1 MTRNTQADKA
11 KLRNL
16 VQYKNMSDDE
26 FDQVWEK
33 KVVGAAPSSEF
44 ETRINRK
51 LEEFAQDYDLSEM
64 KVNDTASLRA
74 LIQAIIALED
84 YEQIIFRMRTTGED
98 IGNADINI
106 LDKISKIMSELRGDI
121 GRLQDDL
128 QIKRKVRN
136 SDKESSIISY
146 IDSLKL
152 KAKQFVEARSMLI
165 VCSKCN
171 MLLAS
176 LWTLYPEED
185 NKLTLRCH
193 RKMDNGEECGEK
205 ITVSTKELLK
215 TRGTNSQDVLPES
228 ML

>member
-1 MTRNTQADKA
+1 MSRNTPADKA
-11 KLRNL
+11 KLKNL
-16 VQYKNMSDDE
+16 VQYRDMSDED
-26 FDQVWEK
+26 FDQIWEK
-33 KVVGAAPSSEF
+33 KVVGAMPSTEF
-44 ETRINRK
+44 ESRINRK
-51 LEEFAQDYDLSEM
+51 LDEFAQDYDLSEM

-84 YEQIIFRMRTTGED
+84 YEQIIFRMRSSGED

-136 SDKESSIISY
+136 SDKESSVISY

-152 KAKQFVEARSMLI
+152 KAKQFVEARSMLV
-165 VCSKCN
+165 VCPKCS

-185 NKLTLRCH
+185 NKLVLHCH
-193 RKMDNGEECGEK
+193 RKLENGQECGEK
-205 ITVSTKELLK
+205 ITINTKDLLK
-215 TRGTNSQDVLPES
+215 TKGTNVIDVLPES

>member
-26 FDQVWEK
+26 FDQIWEK
-33 KVVGAAPSSEF
+33 KIVGAAPSSEF

-84 YEQIIFRMRTTGED
+84 YEQIIFRMRSSGED

-165 VCSKCN
+165 VCPKCS

-193 RKMDNGEECGEK
+193 RKMDNDEECGEK